1 MLRIWGMTRDTNR
14 MNVLSLLPALRRYA
28 RALTRDAASAEDL
41 VHDTLVKAYEKKGS
55 FRPGRNLRTW
65 LFSILHNHFVDGL
78 RKTRAD
84 TLRIAGAAETAE
96 TVVPPV
102 QEHSVR
108 LAQVRQAFMALPD
121 EQRMALHLVAIEG
134 MSYQEAAMT
143 LGIPVGT
150 LMSRLGRAR
159 ATLRGFEEGEQSADK
174 AIPSEGKSRG
184 APATPGRTD
193 HLRVV
198 GGTDDSTH

>member
-1 MLRIWGMTRDTNR
+1 MTRDTNR

-41 VHDTLVKAYEKKGS
+41 VHDTLVKAYEKKSS

-65 LFSILHNHFVDGL
+65 LFSILHNHFIDGQ

-84 TLRIAGAAETAE
+84 TLRIAGAADTAD
-96 TVVPPV
+96 TVILPG

-108 LAQVRQAFMALPD
+108 LAQVRQAFMVLPD

-159 ATLRGFEEGEQSADK
+159 ATLRGFEEGEQAADK
-174 AIPSEGKSRG
+174 TVPSGDKDRV
-184 APATPGRTD
+184 APATPGRPD

>member
-1 MLRIWGMTRDTNR
+1 MTRDTNR
-14 MNVLSLLPALRRYA
+14 MNVLGLLPALRRYA

-41 VHDTLVKAYEKKGS
+41 VHDTLVKAYEKKSS
-55 FRPGRNLRTW
+55 FRAGRNLRTW
-65 LFSILHNHFVDGL
+65 LFAILHNHFVDGV

-84 TLRIAGAAETAE
+84 TLRITSATEAAETIM
-96 TVVPPV
+96 PPV

-134 MSYQEAAMT
+134 MSYQEAATT

-159 ATLRGFEEGEQSADK
+159 ATLRGFEEGEQAADK
-174 AIPSEGKSRG
+174 TVHSEGKG
-184 APATPGRTD
+184 PTAPATPGRPD